1 MGSPPNG
8 DLCPFLLPK
17 HTMLRLDLRGDVVQ
31 FMTYVYVTGAEPYAR
46 TY

>member
-8 DLCPFLLPK
+8 DLFPFLLPK
-17 HTMLRLDLRGDVVQ
+17 HTMLRLDLRGHVVQ
-31 FMTYVYVTGAEPYAR
+31 FVTYPYATGAELYTR